1 MKNKKFFIL
10 FLGFYI
16 LNVIPLQA
24 KDQKSHGLQFSTI
37 PTVWDEAIPLG
48 NGIMGNLL
56 WERDGNLRLALD
68 RAYLWD
74 LRPVKEFDSP
84 TYSYQFVCD

>member
-24 KDQKSHGLQFSTI
+24 KDQKSHGLQF
-37 PTVWDEAIPLG
+37 LQFG
-48 NGIMGNLL
+48 MRRFL
-56 WERDGNLRLALD
+56 WET
-68 RAYLWD
+68 
-74 LRPVKEFDSP
+74 V
-84 TYSYQFVCD
+84 